1 MRITYCF
8 FVMGLFAITLS
19 LGTGIMRAQDN
30 PNLDTP
36 PFQQNLG
43 PIPSPRGINVITTP
57 DGYDNFDL
65 GITGAEPHI
74 SMNQLNPL
82 WTFAAFNTNS
92 AFRST
97 NGTSW
102 IASSPNFGVTARG
115 DPLTAY
121 DSLGNVYY
129 ETMYGASIVGCKIIR
144 STDNGATWSA
154 PVTSV
159 AGNDKNWLA
168 CDQTMGPYANYVYTC
183 MTPGRF
189 ARSTDFGATW
199 TNTFTA
205 STQTFPGM
213 MVAVG
218 PNVVGGN
225 NISGGCVYVVTH
237 SGSNAA
243 GVYTFYNSTDGGVTF
258 TQKSTNQF
266 SNLIGTEV
274 SGRSTVAAMRCR
286 PYPMIAADNSFGPNR
301 GRFYLV
307 YASNNPAGNGN
318 KSDIFLRSSTDQGT
332 TWSAPV
338 VVNDDPSSQNNFQFH
353 PAIWCD
359 KETGRLYIKFYD
371 TRRVATSDSMDVYA
385 TYTDDGGVTFAPNQ
399 RLTNRT
405 FKINFNNAAA
415 PAYKGDYDAIT
426 SNRHTSMAVW
436 TDFRNN
442 GYLGM
447 TSYFPDYAML
457 ASAARDTLKFTDST
471 TVTVKVPSVKL
482 YTRSVKFSATVSPA
496 APFVLTWQGRDS
508 LTSYPDS
515 VTLKIKTNN
524 VPEGNYTITVTGQGP
539 NETPVHVRNIAMR
552 VQYIPNTV
560 RVTQPNGG
568 EIWVQGQTK
577 QIKWTKTGDV
587 TNLRIEY
594 STNNGSTWTTINA
607 SVPAATGSLNWTVP
621 VTPSTQGRVRIAW
634 VDSLTAITDQSD
646 AAFTISGPTALIA
659 TTPDSLRAVLQYGN
673 NTTFDTLRISNSGT
687 VTLTWSTTGTSWAN
701 GFPAAGTVPAD
712 STRPA
717 PVRFNANGLLGGMY
731 WGNLS
736 VASNDA
742 FHSPTTIPM
751 RLTVVGIVQIVVT
764 PRDTLNFGAVRLG
777 RTDTLTVRVRNSG
790 TDTLR
795 GTTNVNPPGRFSTI
809 TPNIKLAPND
819 STVVRVIFTPLDSTS
834 SYSSTLRIL
843 NNDPDPAD
851 DTVFVALRG
860 RGTGLTSVQISSLD
874 IIPDRFSLE
883 QNYPNPFNPSTTIRF
898 GIPSG
903 VSTDEAT
910 MLKVFDVV
918 GREVA
923 TLLNEKLSAGSY
935 TVKFETGGL
944 ASGIYF
950 YRLTAGKFIETKKM
964 SLLK

>member
-1 MRITYCF
+1 MRTAYRF
-8 FVMGLFAITLS
+8 FTMGFFAIILS
-19 LGTGIMRAQDN
+19 LSSGLIQAQDN

-36 PFQQNLG
+36 PMRSEFG
-43 PIPSPRGINVITTP
+43 PILTPKGIKVITTP
-57 DGYDNFDL
+57 DGFDNFDL
-65 GITGAEPHI
+65 GVTGAEPHM
-74 SMNQLNPL
+74 SMNPLNPL
-82 WTFAAFNTNS
+82 WTFSAFNTNS

-102 IASSPNFGVTARG
+102 IASSPNFGVTVNG

-121 DSLGNVYY
+121 DSLGNLYY
-129 ETMYGASIVGCKIIR
+129 ESMFGGVTGCKVIR
-144 STDNGATWSA
+144 STDNGATWGPS
-154 PVTSV
+154 VTAVS
-159 AGNDKNWLA
+159 GNDKNWMA
-168 CDQTMGPYANYVYTC
+168 CDQTMGPYANYVYTG
-183 MTPGRF
+183 MTPGNF

-199 TNTFTA
+199 VTTRTF
-205 STQTFPGM
+205 SNQTFPGM

-218 PNVVGGN
+218 PDVVGGN

-237 SGSNAA
+237 SGSNSA
-243 GVYTFYNSTDGGVTF
+243 GVYTFHNSTDGGLTF
-258 TQKSTNQF
+258 TQKSSNQF
-266 SNLIGTEV
+266 PNYIGTEV
-274 SGRSTVAAMRCR
+274 SGRSTVSAMRCR

-301 GRFYLV
+301 GRLYLV

-332 TWSAPV
+332 TWSASV

-371 TRRVATSDSMDVYA
+371 TRRVPTSDSMDVYA
-385 TYTDDGGVTFAPNQ
+385 TYTDNGGVTFVPNQ

-405 FKINFNNAAA
+405 FRINFNNAAA

-426 SNRHTSMAVW
+426 SNRYAAMAVW

-442 GYLGM
+442 NYLGM

-457 ASAARDTLKFTDST
+457 ANAARDTLKFTDST
-471 TVTVKVPSVKL
+471 TATIKVPAVKL
-482 YTRSVKFSATVSPA
+482 YTQNVKFSVTVSPA
-496 APFVLTWQGRDS
+496 APFVFTWQGRDS

-515 VTLKIKTNN
+515 VILKIKTNN
-524 VPEGNYTITVTGQGP
+524 VAEGNYTVTVTGQGP
-539 NETPVHVRNIAMR
+539 NGTPVHVRNIAMR

-577 QIKWTKTGDV
+577 QIKWTKGGDV
-587 TNLRIEY
+587 SNVRIEY
-594 STNNGSTWTTINA
+594 STNNGSTWTTVNP
-607 SVPAATGSLNWTVP
+607 SVPAATGLLNWTVP
-621 VTPSTQGRVRIAW
+621 ATPTTQNRVRIAW
-634 VDSLTAITDQSD
+634 VDSLTTILDQSD

-659 TTPDSLRAVLQYGN
+659 TTPDSLKAVLQYGN

-687 VTLTWSTTGTSWAN
+687 VTLTWSTTGTTWAN
-701 GFPAAGTVPAD
+701 AFPATGTVPAD
-712 STRPA
+712 STRAA
-717 PVRFNANGLLGGMY
+717 PVRFNANGLLGGTY
-731 WGNLS
+731 GGNLTIT
-736 VASNDA
+736 SNDA
-742 FHSPTTIPM
+742 FRPSVTVPM
-751 RLTVVGIVQIVVT
+751 RLTVAGIAQIVVT

-777 RTDTLTVRVRNSG
+777 RTDTLAVKVRNTG

-860 RGTGLTSVQISSLD
+860 RGTGLTSVQISLLD
-874 IIPDRFSLE
+874 VIPDRFSLE

-903 VSTDEAT
+903 VSADDAT
-910 MLKVFDVV
+910 TLKVFDVV

-923 TLLNEKLSAGSY
+923 TLVSEKLSAGVY
-935 TVKFETGGL
+935 AVKFETGGL
-944 ASGIYF
+944 ASGIYL
-950 YRLTAGKFIETKKM
+950 YRLTAGKFVETKRM
-964 SLLK
+964 LLLK